1 MMKHYLV
8 ALFFILSLSAN
19 SQGLLTLKNIK
30 MDFSGFVRNDFILDS
45 RRNISA
51 SDNLLEF
58 YPDKPVFDTNG
69 NDINDRA
76 NAQILNTFTRM
87 GTRFSGLTIG
97 QAEIS
102 AYLEADFT
110 GFSGT
115 NGLRLRHA
123 YTLFSWPGTTLL
135 AGRTWHPA
143 FIEKV
148 FPSVLNENTG
158 LPFQVFNRT
167 PQVRLTHKLT
177 DNLDFIAGAIY
188 QFNYVNDGPDG
199 KTYRYQ
205 RDAVVPN
212 LHAQMQ
218 YHNETWVIG
227 AAFDWKSIMPRTFTT
242 SLPEYGSEKYQTN
255 QRLNTHAFLAYLK
268 YTKDLFE
275 LKAKTMYGQ
284 NMSESLLPGGYAV
297 ASFDP
302 ETGAETYTPFNHVYN
317 WFNFTYGRKWKTG
330 VYAGFL
336 KNLGTVEE
344 PVGAIYGMATDIDM
358 IWKISPQLIYTRNN
372 LVMGW
377 ELSITTASY
386 GVNDYTR
393 YGKVTDAQNVTNVRN
408 MVSIAYNF

>member
-1 MMKHYLV
+1 MMKRYLTV
-8 ALFFILSLSAN
+8 FFFILSIACH
-19 SQGLLTLKNIK
+19 SQGVLTLKNIK

-45 RRNISA
+45 RKNISA

-58 YPDKPVFDTNG
+58 YPDRPVFDVNG

-76 NAQILNTFTRM
+76 NAQLLNTFTRF
-87 GTRFSGLTIG
+87 GARFSGLKIG
-97 QAEIS
+97 QAEIT

-123 YTLFSWPGTTLL
+123 HTTFTWPKTTLL
-135 AGRTWHPA
+135 AGRTWHPT

-148 FPSVLNENTG
+148 YPSVLNENTG
-158 LPFQVFNRT
+158 LPFQVFNRS
-167 PQVRLTHKLT
+167 PQIRLTHHLT
-177 DNLDFIAGAIY
+177 NNIDFIAGAVY
-188 QFNYVNDGPDG
+188 QFNYVNDGPED

-205 RDAVVPN
+205 RDAIVPN
-212 LHAQMQ
+212 LHAQIQ
-218 YHNETWVIG
+218 YYDENWVIG

-242 SLPEYGSEKYQTN
+242 SLPEYGSERYKSN
-255 QRLNTHAFLAYLK
+255 EKLNTRAVLAYLK
-268 YTKDLFE
+268 YSNDLFE
-275 LKAKTMYGQ
+275 MKAKTMYGQ

-336 KNLGTVEE
+336 KNLGTVDK
-344 PVGAIYGMATDIDM
+344 PVGPVYGMATDMDM
-358 IWKISPQLIYTRNN
+358 IWKISPQLIYTYNN

-386 GVNDYTR
+386 GENDYTR
-393 YGKVTDAQNVTNVRN
+393 YGKVVDAQNVTNIRN